1 MKKLILASVAA
12 ITATG
17 AYAGGYTAPVEP
29 APVVVAPVIAE
40 TPAYNW
46 DGFYAGLQYGQGS
59 AELDGEGNDLDLGDT
74 EAWGVHGGYTRG
86 FGNWILGGELDYNK
100 VDFDD
105 YEGDADLWRL
115 RGRAGYNMGQ
125 FQPYMTAGVA
135 HISTDEDAGDI
146 SETGFT
152 YGVGVEYLVSQKFSV
167 GLEYTRSDFS
177 DVIDGSNSDVDLD
190 TDLVSIRGSY
200 RF

>member
-1 MKKLILASVAA
+1 MKKLILASVAV

-29 APVVVAPVIAE
+29 APVVVAPVVAE

-59 AELDGEGNDLDLGDT
+59 AELDGLDDVDT
-74 EAWGVHGGYTRG
+74 EGWGVHGGYTRG

-100 VDFDD
+100 VSLD
-105 YEGDADLWRL
+105 EGDLDGEGDLWRL

-125 FQPYMTAGVA
+125 FQPYLTAGVA
-135 HISTDEDAGDI
+135 HISTDEDALDI
-146 SETGFT
+146 SETGWT

-177 DVIDGSNSDVDLD
+177 DVIEGSNGDVDLD

>member
-12 ITATG
+12 IAATG

-29 APVVVAPVIAE
+29 APVVVAPVVAE
-40 TPAYNW
+40 APAYNW

-59 AELDGEGNDLDLGDT
+59 AELDGSDDVDT
-74 EAWGVHGGYTRG
+74 EGWGVHGGYTRG

-100 VDFDD
+100 VSLD
-105 YEGDADLWRL
+105 EGDLDGDSDLWRL

-125 FQPYMTAGVA
+125 FQPYLTAGVA
-135 HISTDEDAGDI
+135 HISTDEEAGDI
-146 SETGFT
+146 SETGWT

-177 DVIDGSNSDVDLD
+177 DVVDTSANDIDLD
-190 TDLVSIRGSY
+190 TDLVSVRASY